1 MMEDSDE
8 ETGEK
13 SENTFKNLVTN
24 RKRKLGTSVAS
35 SKITA
40 EPEMKY
46 RSGGSGIHRP
56 LAPSVAGSKP
66 AKLGGDYKSKKAKGD
81 VKRKGKPDPYAYV
94 PLEKSSLNRRKKAKF
109 EGQFKGLVKATQK
122 GMKAGKKAK
131 RWRKWKFK
139 TYCLIDFLHYLIK

>member
-1 MMEDSDE
+1 MEKNLKYMMMEDSDE
-8 ETGEK
+8 ETEEK

-24 RKRKLGTSVAS
+24 RKRKLGTSIAS
-35 SKITA
+35 SRRTA

-46 RSGGSGIHRP
+46 RAGGSGIHRP
-56 LAPSVAGSKP
+56 VPSVTGSKP
-66 AKLGGDYKSKKAKGD
+66 AKLGEDYKSKKAKGD

-122 GMKAGKKAK
+122 GSKVGKKAK
-131 RWRKWKFK
+131 LVEKMKK
-139 TYCLIDFLHYLIK
+139 MKV

>member
-1 MMEDSDE
+1 MKYMMMEDSDE
-8 ETGEK
+8 EAEEK

-35 SKITA
+35 SRRTA

-46 RSGGSGIHRP
+46 RAGGSGIHRP
-56 LAPSVAGSKP
+56 VPSVSGKKSLP
-66 AKLGGDYKSKKAKGD
+66 VGEEYKSKKAKGD

-94 PLEKSSLNRRKKAKF
+94 PLQKSSLNRRKKAKF

-122 GMKAGKKAK
+122 GSKAGKKAK
-131 RWRKWKFK
+131 LVEKMKK
-139 TYCLIDFLHYLIK
+139 MKV